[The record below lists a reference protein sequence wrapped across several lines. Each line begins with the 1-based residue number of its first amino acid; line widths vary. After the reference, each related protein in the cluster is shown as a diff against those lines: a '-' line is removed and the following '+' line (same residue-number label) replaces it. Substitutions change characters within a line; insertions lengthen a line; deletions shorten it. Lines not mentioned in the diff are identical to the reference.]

1 MSLLI
6 TIINATVF
14 VLTILVFVYSL
25 LGYFLDRYH
34 PVRNALG
41 QIVEPMLAPIR
52 RLMPSTGGIDLSP
65 LVLIILLQVIE
76 AVLVAIIRSL
86 G

>member
-6 TIINATVF
+6 TIISATVF
-14 VLTILVFVYSL
+14 VLTILVFIYSL

-34 PVRNALG
+34 PVRHALG

-52 RLMPSTGGIDLSP
+52 RIMPSTGGIDLSP

-86 G
+86 A

>member
-14 VLTILVFVYSL
+14 ILTILVFVYSL
-25 LGYFLDRYH
+25 LGYFLDPYH
-34 PVRNALG
+34 PVRRAIG

-52 RLMPSTGGIDLSP
+52 RMMPSTGGFDLSP
-65 LVLIILLQVIE
+65 LVLIILLQVVETI
-76 AVLVAIIRSL
+76 LVAIIRSL
-86 G
+86 A

>member
-1 MSLLI
+1 MSLLV

-14 VLTILVFVYSL
+14 VLTILVFIYSL

-34 PVRNALG
+34 PVRQSMG

-52 RLMPSTGGIDLSP
+52 KLIPSTGGIDLSP
-65 LVLIILLQVIE
+65 LVLIILLQIIE
-76 AVLVAIIRSL
+76 AILVAIIRSL
-86 G
+86 A

>member
-1 MSLLI
+1 MNFLI
-6 TIINATVF
+6 TIISATVF
-14 VLTILVFVYSL
+14 VLTISVFFYSL

-65 LVLIILLQVIE
+65 LVLIILLQVAE

-86 G
+86 A